1 MKKWTNCSSEVVSM
15 RKIVAHLN
23 ADIAGHDLE
32 VEFEVEDDAT
42 EDEIDKEAFQ
52 QVMNFANWY
61 WEEVEKE

>member
-1 MKKWTNCSSEVVSM
+1 M
-15 RKIVAHLN
+15 RKIAAYLN
-23 ADIAGHDLE
+23 ADIAGYDLE

-52 QVMNFANWY
+52 QVMNFVDWY

>member
-1 MKKWTNCSSEVVSM
+1 M

-52 QVMNFANWY
+52 QVMNFVDWY